1 MKPPPF
7 DYLAPRSL
15 DEALSLARD
24 SGTEAKFLAGGQ
36 SLIPAMNF
44 RIAQP
49 AILIDLNP
57 VRELD
62 YVRLEDDGLHI
73 GAMTRQRTLEHDPRV
88 AEAAP
93 LLAEAVPL
101 IAHPQ
106 IRNRGTVGGSLSHAD
121 PASELPVVARAL
133 DARMR
138 LASTA
143 GERWVSAADFFQGMF
158 TTALQPEE
166 LLVEIVLPHP
176 PDGSGSAF
184 VEFSRRSGDYALMGV
199 AAVVALDPSGACR
212 SATLVFLNAG
222 EGPAV
227 AGQAA
232 GMLVGERI
240 DPAVARRAAAHASEN
255 EIEPFGNLHA
265 TPAFQRHLA
274 RVLAVRAILSA
285 TERAG

>member
-24 SGTEAKFLAGGQ
+24 SGPEAKFLAGGQ

-57 VRELD
+57 VQELD
-62 YVRLEDDGLHI
+62 FLRLEEDGLHI
-73 GAMTRQRTLEHDPRV
+73 GAMTRQRTLEHDRRV

-133 DARMR
+133 GARLR

-166 LLVEIVLPHP
+166 LLVEIVLPP
-176 PDGSGSAF
+176 TEERSGSAF
-184 VEFSRRSGDYALMGV
+184 VEFSRRPGDYALMGL

-232 GMLVGERI
+232 EMLVGERI
-240 DPAVARRAAAHASEN
+240 DPAVARRAAEHASQN

-265 TPAFQRHLA
+265 TPEFQRHLA
-274 RVLAVRAILSA
+274 RVLAARAILRA
-285 TERAG
+285 AERAG